1 MEEFIN
7 QITEQMRCVRAR
19 EYVARELR
27 DHITDQAA
35 AYEEKGVSC
44 EEAIKEALR
53 EMGDPVE
60 VGMELDRIHRPQT
73 DYVMVGMAFLF
84 SLGGMVVLYMAGGL
98 AEAPIEF
105 SRQCIYLLL
114 SFGVMAGI
122 YFLDYTIIGRY
133 PYVAAVL
140 TMALFIIGVAIP
152 TMTGHIGKVPETQI
166 LAYLYV
172 PVFAGIL
179 YRLRGKGYRAV
190 TVAMAVEVAMAIVI
204 CGLATLH
211 TAFAVY
217 GMCLV
222 LLLLAIRKGWFV
234 VRKNVASALAVA
246 VLVVLPLGLA
256 AAGLF
261 FSWNE
266 DSFRVMRVR
275 AYLNPEQ
282 YAGGAGYVYQYIRE
296 LLGAA
301 KFIGASDLS
310 TYMESGSMSGFYI
323 YRSEPFILLQL
334 VSRYGILAGVLVVFA
349 FAAVTV
355 HAFHIVRRQKNQL
368 GSMVSIACFMVF
380 LVNCTEGVLMNTGY
394 YPVTSMQFP
403 FVSYG
408 VGASVTYAVLIGL
421 LLSIYRNE
429 KIVAECMAEHR
440 AAWRL
445 SIKIEKR

>member
-1 MEEFIN
+1 
-7 QITEQMRCVRAR
+7 
-19 EYVARELR
+19 
-27 DHITDQAA
+27 
-35 AYEEKGVSC
+35 
-44 EEAIKEALR
+44 
-53 EMGDPVE
+53 
-60 VGMELDRIHRPQT
+60 
-73 DYVMVGMAFLF
+73 
-84 SLGGMVVLYMAGGL
+84 
-98 AEAPIEF
+98 
-105 SRQCIYLLL
+105 
-114 SFGVMAGI
+114 
-122 YFLDYTIIGRY
+122 
-133 PYVAAVL
+133 
-140 TMALFIIGVAIP
+140 
-152 TMTGHIGKVPETQI
+152 
-166 LAYLYV
+166 
-172 PVFAGIL
+172 
-179 YRLRGKGYRAV
+179 
-190 TVAMAVEVAMAIVI
+190 MAIVI
-204 CGLATLH
+204 CGLDTLH
-211 TAFAVY
+211 TALAVY